1 MVEHLPN
8 IHKVIGLILR
18 TTKKKKRKRRKRATK
33 ITSGE
38 KLPTEDMD
46 MIAEGYAV

>member
-18 TTKKKKRKRRKRATK
+18 TTKKKKGKEGREQLRLPV
-33 ITSGE
+33 E
-38 KLPTEDMD
+38 KNYQLKTWT
-46 MIAEGYAV
+46 

>member
-18 TTKKKKRKRRKRATK
+18 TTKKKK
-33 ITSGE
+33 E
-38 KLPTEDMD
+38 KKE
-46 MIAEGYAV
+46 ESN

>member
-18 TTKKKKRKRRKRATK
+18 TTKKKKK
-33 ITSGE
+33 E
-38 KLPTEDMD
+38 KKE
-46 MIAEGYAV
+46 ESN